1 MKKIAF
7 VLAALPAFL
16 PTLLL
21 NSASAS
27 TIETANGSY
36 TSSVAVTKTDHVGG
50 NTIVYGPEV
59 QHLTGALD
67 GIRVASGVMII
78 HADGSFEA
86 RDKGVFTGTVDGR
99 SGTVEIDGTSKGMDS
114 SGSGQ
119 LVFGRGTGQLAGLH
133 AQGTFATMFTSFTTG
148 VGTYSV
154 QTHFGS

>member
-21 NSASAS
+21 NGASAS

-36 TSSVAVTKTDHVGG
+36 TSSVAVTKIDHAGG
-50 NTIVYGPEV
+50 NTIVYGPEF
-59 QHLTGALD
+59 QHLTGAFD
-67 GIRVASGVMII
+67 GIRVASGVMTI

-99 SGTVEIDGTSKGMDS
+99 SGTVEIDG
-114 SGSGQ
+114 
-119 LVFGRGTGQLAGLH
+119 
-133 AQGTFATMFTSFTTG
+133 
-148 VGTYSV
+148 
-154 QTHFGS
+154 